1 MFWRYLTVSKKG
13 FMKDQT
19 GRKFGR
25 LTIISLHER
34 SEKSTM
40 HKWLC
45 QCTCGKTVVTAI
57 QNLRTGNTRSCG
69 CLFTEA
75 VVKRNTKHGLMYDHK
90 GAYRSWKD
98 LRQRCNNPNNASYN
112 SYGGRG
118 IHIYPAW
125 EKDFKA
131 FYEYIG
137 EPPNYTE
144 RWSIERIDNSKGY
157 EPNNIKWALPKEQAS
172 NKRTN
177 IWVSHDGKELT
188 IEQWA
193 DLLGISSTTIIKRR
207 KDGKSVEDVLK
218 PRNPNYKQQIPYE
231 GSMYTLKELS
241 ILTGVPYQTVWYRH
255 SKGLP
260 VK

>member
-1 MFWRYLTVSKKG
+1 MPKFIDK
-13 FMKDQT
+13 T
-19 GRKFGR
+19 GKIFGS
-25 LTIISLHER
+25 LVVISYAGKYKHGGAQ
-34 SEKSTM
+34 
-40 HKWLC
+40 WLC
-45 QCTCGKTVVTAI
+45 KCNVCGSEVICRAQKLGTSKTCSPKCGVSISNTIRAVHGCAS
-57 QNLRTGNTRSCG
+57 RTSPKQKLHRTWGSI
-69 CLFTEA
+69 
-75 VVKRNTKHGLMYDHK
+75 K
-90 GAYRSWKD
+90 
-98 LRQRCNNPNNASYN
+98 QRCNNLNNASYN

-177 IWVSHDGKELT
+177 IWISHDGKELT

-193 DLLGISSTTIIKRR
+193 DLLGISSTTIINRR

-231 GSMYTLKELS
+231 GSMYTVKELS